1 MNDRRTRQFLL
12 YGVLAI
18 GFLLPVL
25 TSVGVLFG
33 WFRLHTATQGRLLL
47 RIIYQLAG
55 LFSLYSALRYQGRK
69 LADIGFSIKLRLS
82 AIGRAFALF
91 LGVILLQVFLQALLY
106 FYVSPVVPW
115 LRVMGL
121 SRSFD
126 QSAVFGAS
134 ASLLAVAYVVLNPF
148 HEELLVR
155 AFLITE
161 FQGVYLSTMLA
172 VFVSVA
178 LQTSYHLYQGL
189 PGALSHVPIFLTFSL
204 YYVRTRRI
212 LPVVLA
218 HLVMDV
224 LSLGLYAH
232 QQRW

>member
-1 MNDRRTRQFLL
+1 M
-12 YGVLAI
+12 
-18 GFLLPVL
+18 
-25 TSVGVLFG
+25 
-33 WFRLHTATQGRLLL
+33 
-47 RIIYQLAG
+47 
-55 LFSLYSALRYQGRK
+55 
-69 LADIGFSIKLRLS
+69 
-82 AIGRAFALF
+82 
-91 LGVILLQVFLQALLY
+91 
-106 FYVSPVVPW
+106 
-115 LRVMGL
+115 
-121 SRSFD
+121 
-126 QSAVFGAS
+126 
-134 ASLLAVAYVVLNPF
+134 
-148 HEELLVR
+148 R

-161 FQGVYLSTMLA
+161 FQGVYLSTTLA

-224 LSLGLYAH
+224 LSLSLYAH